1 MDQPRTDRRYN
12 PPDQPPMPNLLF
24 RAPPALIERVKA
36 IAESRGVTISDV
48 LREAV
53 ARGLAQEP

>member
-12 PPDQPPMPNLLF
+12 PPDQPPMQNLLF
-24 RAPPALIERVKA
+24 RAPPSMAARIKA
-36 IAESRGVTISDV
+36 VAASRGVTMSDV
-48 LREAV
+48 LRDAV